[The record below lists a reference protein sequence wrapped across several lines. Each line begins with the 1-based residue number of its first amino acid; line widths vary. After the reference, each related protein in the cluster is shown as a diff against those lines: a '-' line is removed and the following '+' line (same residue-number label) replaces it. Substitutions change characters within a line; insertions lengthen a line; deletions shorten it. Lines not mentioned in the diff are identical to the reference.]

1 MLDVI
6 QRRQAGV
13 KILMGVVLGLICLAM
28 VITLVPGLI
37 PGTTSGMASADTIA
51 RVGTED
57 ISRQDVE
64 SMLNRELRG
73 QQLPPSFKGLYAK
86 QVLDQLISEK
96 ALEIEGD
103 RIGLKVT
110 PQEETERIK
119 KYLPTAFNGDTW
131 VGRER
136 YTALVQSGT
145 GMSVQ
150 DFETFVRQQLLEEKF
165 HSLLTDGIT
174 VSDGEILTEFRRK
187 NEKVTI
193 EYAESKPA
201 DLAATINP
209 TDSELAQYFEKNKAR
224 YQIPEK
230 RSANYALLDIEQLK
244 QRTPVSD
251 QELHAYYDQHIDE
264 FKVENRVHVEHILF
278 KTLGKTDAEVAEIQA
293 KAEDVLKKAKSG
305 ANFEDLAKKYS
316 EDTTASKGGDLDW
329 IVEGQ
334 TVPEFEHAAFSLPK
348 GSISDLVKTQ
358 YGFHIIKV
366 LDKETAHTKSF
377 DEVRSQIEP
386 IVREDKVNAEAS
398 KLSDQMASAV
408 RQSNRQTLDAL
419 AKKFDLQVGS
429 TPPVAATEP
438 VGDLGSSPDL
448 QQTLFSLRQGDIS
461 APLRIERGTVILSL
475 KDIQPAHAATLAED
489 RDTVL
494 ADYRKETSVS
504 LAKSRAEELDKRV
517 RAGQPFDK
525 AAKDLGFTVS
535 TSQSFARTGQVGD
548 LGSASQFEAAFTMPA
563 DQVSDAM
570 PLGANW
576 IVYKVVAH
584 DQPKPEELILQ
595 RAQIQQQLL
604 QSKQSAVF
612 QAFQTALKDRLQRQ
626 GKLFIDETNLKALA
640 GS

>member
-6 QRRQAGV
+6 QKRQLGV
-13 KILMGVVLGLICLAM
+13 KILMGVILTLICLAM
-28 VITLVPGLI
+28 VITLVPGLMS
-37 PGTTSGMASADTIA
+37 GSTTGMSSADTVA
-51 RVGTED
+51 RVGSEE
-57 ISRQDVE
+57 ISRDDVQQ
-64 SMLNRELRG
+64 MLNRELRG
-73 QQLPPSFKGLYAK
+73 QQLPPSFKSLYAK
-86 QVLDQLISEK
+86 QVLDQLILVK
-96 ALEIEGD
+96 ALELEGQ

-131 VGRER
+131 VGKER
-136 YTALVQSGT
+136 YTAEVQSRT

-150 DFETFVRQQLLEEKF
+150 DFENFVREQILEEKF

-174 VSDGEILTEFRRK
+174 VSDGEIVAEFRRK

-193 EYAESKPA
+193 EYAESKPT

-209 TDSELAQYFEKNKAR
+209 TEAELAQYFDKNKGR

-230 RSANYALLDIEQLK
+230 RSANYALLDLEQLK
-244 QRTPVSD
+244 QHTPVGD

-264 FKVENRVHVEHILF
+264 FKVQNRVHVEHILF

-334 TVPEFEHAAFSLPK
+334 TVPEFEHAAFTLPK
-348 GSISDLVKTQ
+348 GAISDLVKTQ

-377 DEVRSQIEP
+377 EEVRAQILP
-386 IVREDKVNAEAS
+386 IVLEDKVTAEAN
-398 KLSDQMASAV
+398 KLSDQMASGV

-419 AKKFDLQVGS
+419 AKKFDLQLGS
-429 TPPVAATEP
+429 APAAAETEA
-438 VGDLGSSPDL
+438 VGDLGSAPEL

-461 APLRIERGTVILSL
+461 APIRVERGTVILSL
-475 KDIQPAHAATLAED
+475 KDDLPAHQATLAEVH
-489 RDTVL
+489 DTVL
-494 ADYRKETSVS
+494 ADYRKDTSVS
-504 LAKSRAEELDKRV
+504 LAKARADELAKRAH
-517 RAGQPFDK
+517 AGEPLAK
-525 AAKDLGFTVS
+525 AAKELGLTVS

-548 LGSASQFEAAFTMPA
+548 LGSASQFEGAFTMPA
-563 DQVSDAM
+563 DKVSDAM
-570 PLGANW
+570 PLSANW
-576 IVYKVVAH
+576 IVYRVVAH
-584 DQPKPEELILQ
+584 EEPRPEELILQ
-595 RAQIQQQLL
+595 RVQIQQQLL

-612 QAFQTALKDRLQRQ
+612 EAFRTALKDRLQRQ
-626 GKLFIDETNLKALA
+626 GKLVIDEANLKALA